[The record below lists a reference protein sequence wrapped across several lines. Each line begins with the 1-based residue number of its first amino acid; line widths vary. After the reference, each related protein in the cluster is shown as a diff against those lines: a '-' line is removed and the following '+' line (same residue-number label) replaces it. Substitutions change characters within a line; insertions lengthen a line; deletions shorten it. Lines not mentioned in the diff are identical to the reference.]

1 MAICARSAETLSPT
15 RKDSDSRRG
24 RACRGHGG
32 IASFAHGRC
41 SISPFARLSR
51 PNCNGHLAPSPPG
64 GLSCRSRH
72 ASAHCSASPL
82 RLRRSRSPLA
92 LRAATPSK
100 RTTPC
105 RRTVWMR
112 LCPHPSSR
120 GRAVVRLPSMRRL
133 ARRSRPASRRWRAP
147 SPESCWLRDRCWSG
161 SRSLGVATS
170 ARRAERARCGAAG
183 NARCRMRTATRSL
196 RSRLLQRRIAR

>member
-15 RKDSDSRRG
+15 RKESDSRRA

-32 IASFAHGRC
+32 IASFAPARC

-51 PNCNGHLAPSPPG
+51 PNCSGHLAPSPPG

-72 ASAHCSASPL
+72 ASAHCSASPSRRR
-82 RLRRSRSPLA
+82 RLRSPLA
-92 LRAATPSK
+92 LRAAAPSK

-112 LCPHPSSR
+112 PCPHPSSR
-120 GRAVVRLPSMRRL
+120 GRAVVRLLSMRWL

-147 SPESCWLRDRCWSG
+147 SPAFCWLRDRCWSG

-170 ARRAERARCGAAG
+170 ARRAERARCAAAG
-183 NARCRMRTATRSL
+183 QARSRRQTSPRAL